1 MENQEKVE
9 QEYSV
14 ERKFNRFI
22 VVVSILIPIIVAIL
36 FSVKLKDYGINIEP
50 LTFLPP
56 IYAVINGFT
65 AMMLILGV
73 YSIKNGNV
81 KAHQI
86 FMKTAIACSVVF
98 LVMYLAYHMTS
109 DSAVYGGEG
118 VIRYVY
124 FFILITH
131 IILSIVIIPLVLITY
146 VKALA
151 ERFDKHKKIA
161 RITFPIW
168 LYVATTGVIIYLMIS
183 PYYA

>member
-1 MENQEKVE
+1 MEKQQEIKNN
-9 QEYSV
+9 YSV
-14 ERKFNRFI
+14 ERKFNKFI
-22 VVVSILIPIIVAIL
+22 VVVSILIPIVVAIL
-36 FSVKLKDYGINIEP
+36 FRIKLKDFGINVEP

-56 IYAVINGFT
+56 IYAAINGFT
-65 AMMLILGV
+65 AMLLILGV

-81 KAHQI
+81 KAHQN
-86 FMKTAIACSVVF
+86 FMKSAIACSVVF
-98 LVMYLAYHMTS
+98 LVMYVAYHMTS
-109 DSAVYGGEG
+109 DSAVFGGKG
-118 VIRYVY
+118 YIRYIY
-124 FFILITH
+124 FFILISH

-168 LYVATTGVIIYLMIS
+168 LYVAITGVIVYLMIS